1 MTLPGHSGVWLAKR
15 LKIVRDIVT
24 KFKSTKA
31 LHVDL
36 NQHVASVHK
45 GKNPFK
51 CVSCG

>member
-1 MTLPGHSGVWLAKR
+1 MSHSGVWLAKQ

-24 KFKSTKA
+24 KFKSTKSI
-31 LHVDL
+31 HVDL
-36 NQHVASVHK
+36 NQHVASDHK